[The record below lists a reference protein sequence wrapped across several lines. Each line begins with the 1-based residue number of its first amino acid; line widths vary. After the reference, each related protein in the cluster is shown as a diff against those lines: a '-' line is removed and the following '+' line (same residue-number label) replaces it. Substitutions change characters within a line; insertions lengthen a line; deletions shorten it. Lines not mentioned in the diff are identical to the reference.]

1 MSKKNS
7 SVKKF
12 KKKFQ
17 ENSRILD
24 VYNVFKKNISF
35 SKKNLIV
42 VAVSGGA
49 DSLALSALTKFNQY
63 DGNNKYFYVLI
74 DHGYR
79 KKSELE
85 ALKVRRMIKTQ
96 INENLTIIKNKQKFK
111 NNLQKNFREIRYK
124 NLFNFCIKKKAKLL
138 MTAHH
143 FNDQIETFLIR
154 LARGSGV
161 QGLSSMQ
168 MINKT
173 NKKVKLIRPLLEIKK
188 KELKFIAKKIFNN
201 YLKDPSNFSKKFLR
215 TNIRTLTSQLESYGI
230 SHDQIFRSIK
240 NLNATNNLVNQHIN
254 DLMKKTVTRKRG
266 LILIKNKN
274 FFSYDT
280 EIKRIIMGRLIKD
293 FNKKDY
299 PPRSK
304 KISFVIKKFED
315 KSFNKLTLGGCVL
328 KLNDSHITIQKVVKK
343 T

>member
-7 SVKKF
+7 NVKKF

-17 ENSRILD
+17 ENSRILN

-63 DGNNKYFYVLI
+63 NGNNKYFYVLV

-79 KKSELE
+79 KKSSQE
-85 ALKVRRMIKTQ
+85 ALKVRKIIKTK
-96 INENLTIIKNKQKFK
+96 IDENLIIIKNKQKFK
-111 NNLQKNFREIRYK
+111 SNLQKNFREIRYK
-124 NLFNFCIKKKAKLL
+124 NLFNFCIKKKAKIL

-173 NKKVKLIRPLLEIKK
+173 NKKVKLVRPLLEIKK

-201 YLKDPSNFSKKFLR
+201 YLKDPSNISKKFLR
-215 TNIRTLTSQLESYGI
+215 SNIRSLTSQLESYGI
-230 SHDQIFRSIK
+230 GHDQIFRSIR
-240 NLNATNNLVNQHIN
+240 NINATNNLVNQHIS
-254 DLMKKTVTRKRG
+254 DLMKIIVTRKRG
-266 LILIKNKN
+266 LISIRHKN
-274 FFSYDT
+274 FYSYNS
-280 EIKRIIMGRLIKD
+280 EIQRIIMGRLIKEV
-293 FNKKDY
+293 NKKDY

-304 KISFVIKKFED
+304 KITFVIKKFEER
-315 KSFNKLTLGGCVL
+315 SLNKLTLGGCVL
-328 KLNDSHITIQKVVKK
+328 RLSDSHITIQKEVKK

>member
-17 ENSRILD
+17 DNSRILN
-24 VYNVFKKNISF
+24 VYEIFEKNISF
-35 SKKNLIV
+35 LKKNIIV

-49 DSLALSALTKFNQY
+49 DSLALSALTKFDQCN
-63 DGNNKYFYVLI
+63 GNNKYFYVLI

-79 KKSELE
+79 KQSAKE
-85 ALKVRRMIKTQ
+85 ALKVKKVIKTK
-96 INENLTIIKNKQKFK
+96 IEENLIIIKNKQKFK
-111 NNLQKNFREIRYK
+111 SNLQKNFREIRYK
-124 NLFNFCIKKKAKLL
+124 NLFNFCIKKKAKILL
-138 MTAHH
+138 TAHH

-173 NKKVKLIRPLLEIKK
+173 NKKVKLVRPLLEIKK
-188 KELKFIAKKIFNN
+188 KELKFIAKKIFNF
-201 YLKDPSNFSKKFLR
+201 YLRDPSNVSKKFLR
-215 TNIRTLTSQLESYGI
+215 SNIRSLTSQLENYGI
-230 SHDQIFRSIK
+230 SHDQIFRSIR
-240 NLNATNNLVNQHIN
+240 NINATNNLVNQHIS
-254 DLMKKTVTRKRG
+254 DLIKKIVIRKRG
-266 LILIKNKN
+266 LILLKHKI
-274 FFSYDT
+274 FFSYNS
-280 EIKRIIMGRLIKD
+280 EIQRIIMGKLIQD
-293 FNKKDY
+293 INKKDY

-304 KISFVIKKFED
+304 KVSLIIKKFEN

-328 KLNDSHITIQKVVKK
+328 RLSDSFIIIQKEVKK